1 MAERHDVP
9 ERGIRALPPEADRG
23 RTMPL
28 SQLFHAAPSAV
39 EEVREGL
46 LIFEALAVSSINTS
60 RGLTQ
65 RSRLAVQESRQ
76 LLIELGRREALSSH
90 L

>member
-1 MAERHDVP
+1 
-9 ERGIRALPPEADRG
+9 
-23 RTMPL
+23 MPL

-60 RGLTQ
+60 WGLTQ
-65 RSRLAVQESRQ
+65 RSRLAVHESRQ

>member
-1 MAERHDVP
+1 
-9 ERGIRALPPEADRG
+9 
-23 RTMPL
+23 MPL
-28 SQLFHAAPSAV
+28 SQVFHAAPSAV
-39 EEVREGL
+39 EEVRERL
-46 LIFEALAVSSINTS
+46 LIFEGIATLSINTS
-60 RGLTQ
+60 RGLTR

>member
-1 MAERHDVP
+1 
-9 ERGIRALPPEADRG
+9 
-23 RTMPL
+23 
-28 SQLFHAAPSAV
+28 
-39 EEVREGL
+39 

-65 RSRLAVQESRQ
+65 RSRLALQESRQ
-76 LLIELGRREALSSH
+76 LMIELRRHEALSSS

>member
-1 MAERHDVP
+1 
-9 ERGIRALPPEADRG
+9 
-23 RTMPL
+23 MPL
-28 SQLFHAAPSAV
+28 SQVFHAASSAV
-39 EEVREGL
+39 EEVRERL
-46 LIFEALAVSSINTS
+46 LIFEGIATLSINTS
-60 RGLTQ
+60 RGLTR

>member
-1 MAERHDVP
+1 
-9 ERGIRALPPEADRG
+9 
-23 RTMPL
+23 MPL

-60 RGLTQ
+60 RELTQ
-65 RSRLAVQESRQ
+65 RSRLALRESRQ
-76 LLIELGRREALSSH
+76 LMIDLRRREALSSS